1 MKILTQIHQQNLD
14 CWMELIK
21 IGISTHRR
29 FSSDSIEIKLTTTI
43 RGGFYFVMGCN
54 KQVK

>member
-21 IGISTHRR
+21 IGISKHRR
-29 FSSDSIEIKLTTTI
+29 FSSDSILIKLITTI